1 MTNQMNELKLRDLF
15 KDTDEL
21 RILKRNGF
29 RGVLIPVIYTIP
41 GTSAQTAANFTAP
54 FFFADRNY
62 QVLEFW
68 ERHEVA
74 GGDAGA
80 VTIMLKKVPDTIAP
94 ASGTDI
100 LTATMDLKAGANT
113 WLQGTITETLPNFT
127 LSLKDALSVVTSG
140 TLTTLQGVTVA
151 VILKAL

>member
-1 MTNQMNELKLRDLF
+1 MIEIQNELQLRDFF

-29 RGVLIPVIYTIP
+29 RGVLIPVVYTIP
-41 GTSAQTAANFTAP
+41 GTQAQTAANFTAP
-54 FFFADRNY
+54 FFYADRNY
-62 QVLEFW
+62 EVVEFR

-80 VTIMLKKVPDTIAP
+80 VTIMLNKVPDGTAP
-94 ASGTDI
+94 ASGTNV
-100 LTATMDLKAGANT
+100 LTTTLSLKTTANT
-113 WLQGTITETLPNFT
+113 WQSGIITSTLPNFV
-127 LSLKDALSVVTSG
+127 LSSGNALSVITSG
-140 TLTTLQGVTVA
+140 TLTSLQGVTVA